1 MSKSNVSS
9 KSNAGAK
16 SASKS
21 KGASKSNGASK
32 GAPTITSAMRILSRG
47 RNVCATGACANSLSR
62 TARIEHLLITSSLA
76 GRALRVREIEDTLG
90 AEVKCVR
97 NHINTLYSVKN
108 LLARDESGAYSVRP
122 EVLKT
127 LNGASKLSK
136 SKGAK

>member
-21 KGASKSNGASK
+21 KGAKSN